1 MINFGLPIK
10 FNMKKSRLITSYA
23 TNGDSGFACLA
34 MVATHYH
41 ITLPSSFFEQNA
53 QSTFTTLAKHA
64 ESLGLRSIGG
74 HISKEK
80 LAAQAQ
86 LPCIIPWSNGGFV
99 LLEKVTKKWRKER
112 TYHIIDPSN
121 PKEAYQCYDESD
133 FITHWGKVGLGAA
146 LLLEPSP
153 LLQSPKITQSKLTF
167 LWSYLQRYRSLFIQ
181 IMLGLWVV
189 ALLQLLFPFLTQAV
203 VDYGI
208 GKRQISFV
216 WLILIAQLML
226 IFSRTAIDLYRD
238 IILLHIASRLNI
250 SLISDFFI
258 KLMRLPIAFFDQRQL
273 GDLLQRIE
281 DNQRVQNFLTYS
293 PISLLYSLFTFLLF
307 SIVLALYHWGIFL
320 IFVAG
325 TVVYVVWKALFLKKR
340 KQLDYQLFAK
350 KRENSNVTYQL
361 INAMQ
366 EIKLQ
371 GCEQPQRWEWEHAQA
386 GLFKVHLNSLNL
398 QQTQAAGCTA
408 IREISNVIITI
419 ISATAVINGDLTL
432 GMMLAI
438 QSIVGQLNSPVEQL
452 IGFIYSWQDVS
463 ISLDRVQKI
472 HHHKDEDS
480 DTSLLPTGQI
490 KSDIHLSHLSFKYLP
505 NSPRDTLHDISLTIP
520 HGKVT
525 AIVGPSGSGKT
536 TLLKLLLGY
545 YQTSSGEIKLGTT
558 PLGQCN
564 QEWWRS
570 QCGVV
575 MQDGYLFS
583 DTVAKN
589 IAPTNILPDEKRLQ
603 EVIQLVGLSN
613 WITQLPNGINTIIG
627 GEGQGVSEGQKQR
640 ILIARMLYKEPDILL
655 LDEATSHLD
664 KDRATQLIAQIY
676 RHTRGKTIIV
686 IAHQLATIQQ
696 ADQIIYLS
704 KGQIIERGTHQ
715 QLMEKKGEYY
725 RQALKESNYEK

>member
-1 MINFGLPIK
+1 
-10 FNMKKSRLITSYA
+10 MKKNRLITSCA
-23 TNGDSGFACLA
+23 TNGDSGLACLA

-41 ITLPSSFFEQNA
+41 ITLSSSFSEQKVP
-53 QSTFTTLAKHA
+53 STLITLAKHA

-80 LAAQAQ
+80 LATQAQ

-99 LLEKVTKKWRKER
+99 LLEKVTKKWRKEH

-133 FITHWGKVGLGAA
+133 FISHWGKVDLGAA

-153 LLQSPKITQSKLTF
+153 LLQSSKITQSKLTF

-208 GKRQISFV
+208 GQRQISFV

-307 SIVLALYHWGIFL
+307 STVLALYHWGIFL

-350 KRENSNVTYQL
+350 ESENSNVTYQL
-361 INAMQ
+361 INGMQ

-386 GLFKVHLNSLNL
+386 GLFKIHLKSLNL

-520 HGKVT
+520 HGKIT

-545 YQTSSGEIKLGTT
+545 YQASLGEVKLGST
-558 PLGQCN
+558 PLDQYCL
-564 QEWWRS
+564 EWWRS

-613 WITQLPNGINTIIG
+613 WIAQLPHGINTLIG

-715 QLMEKKGEYY
+715 QLMEQKGEYY
-725 RQALKESNYEK
+725 RQVLKEHNHEK

>member
-1 MINFGLPIK
+1 
-10 FNMKKSRLITSYA
+10 
-23 TNGDSGFACLA
+23 
-34 MVATHYH
+34 
-41 ITLPSSFFEQNA
+41 
-53 QSTFTTLAKHA
+53 
-64 ESLGLRSIGG
+64 
-74 HISKEK
+74 
-80 LAAQAQ
+80 
-86 LPCIIPWSNGGFV
+86 
-99 LLEKVTKKWRKER
+99 
-112 TYHIIDPSN
+112 
-121 PKEAYQCYDESD
+121 
-133 FITHWGKVGLGAA
+133 
-146 LLLEPSP
+146 
-153 LLQSPKITQSKLTF
+153 
-167 LWSYLQRYRSLFIQ
+167 
-181 IMLGLWVV
+181 MLGLWVV

-208 GKRQISFV
+208 GQRQISFV

-386 GLFKVHLNSLNL
+386 GLFKVHLKSLNL
-398 QQTQAAGCTA
+398 QQTQVAGCTA

-452 IGFIYSWQDVS
+452 IGFIYSCHW
-463 ISLDRVQKI
+463 
-472 HHHKDEDS
+472 
-480 DTSLLPTGQI
+480 
-490 KSDIHLSHLSFKYLP
+490 
-505 NSPRDTLHDISLTIP
+505 
-520 HGKVT
+520 
-525 AIVGPSGSGKT
+525 
-536 TLLKLLLGY
+536 
-545 YQTSSGEIKLGTT
+545 
-558 PLGQCN
+558 
-564 QEWWRS
+564 
-570 QCGVV
+570 
-575 MQDGYLFS
+575 
-583 DTVAKN
+583 
-589 IAPTNILPDEKRLQ
+589 
-603 EVIQLVGLSN
+603 
-613 WITQLPNGINTIIG
+613 
-627 GEGQGVSEGQKQR
+627 
-640 ILIARMLYKEPDILL
+640 
-655 LDEATSHLD
+655 
-664 KDRATQLIAQIY
+664 
-676 RHTRGKTIIV
+676 
-686 IAHQLATIQQ
+686 
-696 ADQIIYLS
+696 IYLLMARC
-704 KGQIIERGTHQ
+704 QHQ
-715 QLMEKKGEYY
+715 P
-725 RQALKESNYEK
+725 

>member
-1 MINFGLPIK
+1 MINFGHPIK
-10 FNMKKSRLITSYA
+10 FNMKKSRLIPSCT
-23 TNGDSGFACLA
+23 TNGDSGLACLA

-41 ITLPSSFFEQNA
+41 ITLPSSLLDQKEP
-53 QSTFTTLAKHA
+53 STLTTLAKHA

-74 HISKEK
+74 HVSKKK
-80 LAAQAQ
+80 LTNQAH

-99 LLEKVTKKWRKER
+99 LLEKVGKKWRQER

-121 PKEAYQCYDESD
+121 PREAYQCYNEND
-133 FITHWGKVGLGAA
+133 FISHWDKGDLGAA

-208 GKRQISFV
+208 GQRQINFV
-216 WLILIAQLML
+216 WLILIAQMML
-226 IFSRTAIDLYRD
+226 IFSRTAIDLYRE

-320 IFVAG
+320 VFIAG
-325 TVVYVVWKALFLKKR
+325 TVVYIVWKALFLKKR

-350 KRENSNVTYQL
+350 ESENSNVTYQL
-361 INAMQ
+361 INGMQ

-371 GCEQPQRWEWEHAQA
+371 GCEEPKRWEWEHAQA
-386 GLFKVHLNSLNL
+386 GLFKVHLKSLNL

-472 HHHKDEDS
+472 HHHEDEDS
-480 DTSLLPTGQI
+480 DTSLLPTGPI
-490 KSDIHLSHLSFKYLP
+490 ESDIHLSHLSFKYLP
-505 NSPRDTLHDISLTIP
+505 NSPHDTLHDISLTIP
-520 HGKVT
+520 LGKTT

-545 YQTSSGEIKLGTT
+545 YQAALGEVKLGTT
-558 PLGQCN
+558 PLDHYSL
-564 QEWWRS
+564 EWWRS

-583 DTVAKN
+583 DTIAKN

-603 EVIQLVGLSN
+603 EVIQLVGLSD
-613 WITQLPNGINTIIG
+613 WIAQLPHGINTLIG

-640 ILIARMLYKEPDILL
+640 ILIARMLYKEPHILL

-664 KDRATQLIAQIY
+664 KDRATQLIEQIY
-676 RHTRGKTIIV
+676 RHTKGKTIIV
-686 IAHQLATIQQ
+686 VAHQLATIQQ

-715 QLMEKKGEYY
+715 QLMEQKGEYY
-725 RQALKESNYEK
+725 RQVLKEQSHER

>member
-1 MINFGLPIK
+1 
-10 FNMKKSRLITSYA
+10 MKKNRLITSCA
-23 TNGDSGFACLA
+23 TNGDSGLACLA

-41 ITLPSSFFEQNA
+41 ITLPSSFFEQKVS
-53 QSTFTTLAKHA
+53 STLTTLAKHA

-80 LAAQAQ
+80 LATQVQ

-99 LLEKVTKKWRKER
+99 LLEKVSKKWRKER
-112 TYHIIDPSN
+112 TYHIIDPGNSR
-121 PKEAYQCYDESD
+121 EAYQSYDESD
-133 FITHWGKVGLGAA
+133 FLTYWGKGGIGAA

-153 LLQSPKITQSKLTF
+153 LLQSPKVTKSKLAF

-208 GKRQISFV
+208 GQRQISFV

-226 IFSRTAIDLYRD
+226 VFSRTAIDLYRD
-238 IILLHIASRLNI
+238 VILLHIACRLNI

-293 PISLLYSLFTFLLF
+293 PISFLYSLFTFLLF
-307 SIVLALYHWGIFL
+307 STVLALYQWGIFL
-320 IFVAG
+320 VFIAG
-325 TVVYVVWKALFLKKR
+325 TVVYVVWKVLFLKKR
-340 KQLDYQLFAK
+340 KQLDYQLFEK
-350 KRENSNVTYQL
+350 ECKNSNVTYQL
-361 INAMQ
+361 INGMQ

-371 GCEQPQRWEWEHAQA
+371 GWEQPKRWEWEHAQA

-452 IGFIYSWQDVS
+452 IGFIYSWQDVC
-463 ISLDRVQKI
+463 ISLDRIQKI
-472 HHHKDEDS
+472 HHHGDEDS
-480 DTSLLPTGQI
+480 DTFFRTRGPI
-490 KSDIHLSHLSFKYLP
+490 ESDIHLSHLSFKYLP

-545 YQTSSGEIKLGTT
+545 YQVSCGEIKLGDK
-558 PLGQCN
+558 PLDQYSL
-564 QEWWRS
+564 EWWRA

-589 IAPTNILPDEKRLQ
+589 IAPTNIQPDEKRLQ
-603 EVIQLVGLSN
+603 EVIQLVGLSD
-613 WITQLPNGINTIIG
+613 WIAQLPHGINTIIG

-655 LDEATSHLD
+655 LDEATSHLN
-664 KDRATQLIAQIY
+664 KDRATQLIEQIY
-676 RHTRGKTIIV
+676 HQSGGKTIIV

-704 KGQIIERGTHQ
+704 KGRIIEQGTHQ

-725 RQALKESNYEK
+725 RQALKEYNHEK